1 MKKSYL
7 RKIYRY
13 DAIKKAFIID
23 IDMAFYQE
31 LFNDWD
37 ASPFRK
43 KDLDPELVEF
53 LESSSDQIPKKNNVI
68 IYFSLPQDQKNRQIE
83 KRVLEGFRNYYKS
96 TLYFIK
102 KELDYS
108 LRKILLFVILGFSF
122 ILFAYLSQNQLN
134 LNLGFDVLIEGVFI
148 GGWVLLWEA
157 FSLFF
162 FSMHELRKKKKMY
175 IRFLKSEVVFNYH
188 VMEKN

>member
-23 IDMAFYQE
+23 IDLAFYQE

-108 LRKILLFVILGFSF
+108 LRKILLFVILGFLLTIFFLF
-122 ILFAYLSQNQLN
+122 ILL
-134 LNLGFDVLIEGVFI
+134 
-148 GGWVLLWEA
+148 
-157 FSLFF
+157 
-162 FSMHELRKKKKMY
+162 KK
-175 IRFLKSEVVFNYH
+175 RVH
-188 VMEKN
+188 